1 MKKVTL
7 IPGDWVGQEMAEAVK
22 EIIAA
27 SGVSIEWEERYCG
40 RRALEEE
47 GAPVPVSTIASLKE
61 TGVGLRGKLDSGV
74 EKDFI
79 NPNIL
84 FRQILGLFCNI
95 RPIQNLPG
103 LPSRYE
109 NVNFVIVREVTE
121 GIYAGI
127 EHQVAPGV
135 VESLKVVTEK
145 ASRRIAR
152 EAFDYA
158 KRHERKK
165 VTTVHK
171 ANIMKLSDG
180 LFLQMAQETAKNYT
194 GIHHDNMIVDNVCM
208 QLVMNPYQFDVLLID
223 NLYGDIVADLGC
235 ALVGGICCSP
245 SISTNGEVT
254 VFECTHGNAPDIVGK
269 NLANPIP
276 LLTPAQYLL
285 KHLGEHAAAE
295 KISCAVEK
303 TLKAGI
309 KTKDLGG
316 TAAASEITKSII
328 ENL

>member
-1 MKKVTL
+1 MRKVTL

-22 EIIAA
+22 EIILAA
-27 SGVSIEWEERYCG
+27 GVNLVWEERYLG
-40 RRALEEE
+40 KRALEKENSV
-47 GAPVPVSTIASLKE
+47 VPESTVSSVKE
-61 TGVGLRGKLDSGV
+61 TRVALRGKLDSPDG
-74 EKDFI
+74 FA

-84 FRQILGLFCNI
+84 FRQTLGLFCNI

-103 LPSRYE
+103 LPARYE
-109 NVNFVIVREVTE
+109 NVDFVIIREVTE
-121 GIYAGI
+121 GIYAGL
-127 EHQVAPGV
+127 EHEVAPGV

-152 EAFDYA
+152 EAFEYA
-158 KRHERKK
+158 KRHGRKK
-165 VTTVHK
+165 ITTVHK

-180 LFLQMAQETAKNYT
+180 LFLKTAEDTAREYP
-194 GIHHDNMIVDNVCM
+194 GIQHNNMIVDNVCM
-208 QLVMNPYQFDVLLID
+208 QLVLNPYQFDMILVD

-276 LLTPAQYLL
+276 LLTPATYLL
-285 KHLGEHAAAE
+285 KHLGEHKSAG
-295 KISCAVEK
+295 KILRAVEK
-303 TLKAGI
+303 TLNAGV

-316 TAAASEITKSII
+316 SSTTSEVTSAII